1 MDQLTPVS
9 WPRDYH
15 AVHTITLGELVDYG
29 FVDWEDP
36 TWAWDFYDEE
46 QRDRLQRLFEGRYRW
61 REISI
66 VPPGRWK
73 AQLIQKLNEIMPK
86 YKPLYKLVA
95 EGIDPLQVSNEYGK
109 SRDIFSEFPQTML
122 SGRSDYAST
131 GNDRQYERITEGD
144 VVEKFAAI
152 RDRLQSVDA
161 MVLDELETLF
171 SCLFT
176 ANMNSY

>member
-1 MDQLTPVS
+1 M
-9 WPRDYH
+9 
-15 AVHTITLGELVDYG
+15 
-29 FVDWEDP
+29 
-36 TWAWDFYDEE
+36 
-46 QRDRLQRLFEGRYRW
+46 
-61 REISI
+61 
-66 VPPGRWK
+66 PPGRWK

-122 SGRSDYAST
+122 SGNSDYAST